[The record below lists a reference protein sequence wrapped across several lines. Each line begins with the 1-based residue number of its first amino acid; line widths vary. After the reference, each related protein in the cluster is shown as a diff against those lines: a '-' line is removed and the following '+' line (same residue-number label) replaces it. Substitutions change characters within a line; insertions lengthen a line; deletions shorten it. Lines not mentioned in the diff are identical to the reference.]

1 MVNKIKITVVGSGYV
16 GMSLSVLLAQH
27 NDVTVLDIDTERVDK
42 INKKQIIEFNS
53 IGENGWELV
62 QILPRSKE
70 DKFHVDLAMW
80 KRRKL
85 I

>member
-1 MVNKIKITVVGSGYV
+1 MDKWEYKVTRVIFLINLFSKTQNEVN
-16 GMSLSVLLAQH
+16 
-27 NDVTVLDIDTERVDK
+27 DK